1 MIGAFIDG
9 PFWYFSLLVFLL
21 GVAWRLLTIVR
32 NGVARD
38 LAPARGDGTMGAVRT
53 IFSRALPRRPVM
65 HGGRVQMIAG
75 YLFHLG
81 LFALLLFAQPHIDF
95 YAERLTGFSWSAMP
109 HWGFILASEIAF
121 AGLILLW
128 IYRVMNPVTRLLSG
142 VGDHVASLLVFL
154 VMFTGCLAL
163 GQSHEALRLIHL
175 FLAELLLLY
184 FPFSSLMHAFTFAIS
199 RGYTGAA
206 MARKG
211 VNA

>member
-1 MIGAFIDG
+1 
-9 PFWYFSLLVFLL
+9 
-21 GVAWRLLTIVR
+21 
-32 NGVARD
+32 
-38 LAPARGDGTMGAVRT
+38 
-53 IFSRALPRRPVM
+53 
-65 HGGRVQMIAG
+65 MIAG

-81 LFALLLFAQPHIDF
+81 LLVLLLFAQPHVDF
-95 YAERLTGFSWSAMP
+95 YAERIAGFGWSTLP

-142 VGDHVASLLVFL
+142 FGDHVASLLVFM
-154 VMFTGCLAL
+154 VMFSGCLAL
-163 GQSHEALRLIHL
+163 GQSHEALRLLHL

-184 FPFSSLMHAFTFAIS
+184 FPFSSLMHTFTFVLS